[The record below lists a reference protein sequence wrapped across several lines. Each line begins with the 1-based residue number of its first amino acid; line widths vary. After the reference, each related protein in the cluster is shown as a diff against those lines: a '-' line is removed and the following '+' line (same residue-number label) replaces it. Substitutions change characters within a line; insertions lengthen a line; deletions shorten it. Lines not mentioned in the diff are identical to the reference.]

1 MIVILRDCT
10 FDNNGANR
18 SAGAIYVNNCTY
30 VSIDNSNFENNN
42 VNYSGGA
49 IYFKC
54 DYGRISNSNFTN
66 NKARYNGAACVNG
79 ESGSVINCIFTNNV
93 ATESAGALGWERK
106 GNGNIEKSNNSA
118 PRGGAIYQ
126 NSATNVSILNS
137 IFDSNT
143 ASEDGGAIFWD
154 HATGGKI
161 IGSTFNDNY
170 VIGRGGAIEIVNA
183 SNCEIGDCTFDNNG
197 ANSSAGAIYVN
208 NCTYISIDN
217 SKFENNV
224 DNEGNYSID
233 NNYGTIY
240 LYNNTINTKSSE
252 IRNYGGN
259 ISSPCTAIV
268 MSHEP
273 FIYGIKTKLISFI
286 KDDNE
291 NLIEECYP
299 VYFNVNG
306 SLVEAK
312 YNSEI
317 SGYEAEYVFNTL
329 GLVEISTVC
338 PSINITDNQG
348 INSTVT
354 KSTELTASSVITTYN
369 VAKKLVVT
377 LKDSD
382 EVLANKKVTV
392 KVGKI
397 SKTLKTNSK
406 GQISVDVSKLTP
418 KAYTASISFAGDNY
432 YSSSSKSVKVTV
444 KKATPKLTA
453 KAKSFKKSIKT
464 KKYSI
469 TFKTNKNK
477 AMKKAKVTLK
487 VKGKTY
493 TTITNSKGKATF
505 KITKLTKK
513 GTYKAVIKYK
523 GNSYYNK
530 VTKKVNIKLK

>member
-1 MIVILRDCT
+1 M
-10 FDNNGANR
+10 
-18 SAGAIYVNNCTY
+18 
-30 VSIDNSNFENNN
+30 
-42 VNYSGGA
+42 
-49 IYFKC
+49 
-54 DYGRISNSNFTN
+54 
-66 NKARYNGAACVNG
+66 
-79 ESGSVINCIFTNNV
+79 
-93 ATESAGALGWERK
+93 
-106 GNGNIEKSNNSA
+106 
-118 PRGGAIYQ
+118 
-126 NSATNVSILNS
+126 
-137 IFDSNT
+137 
-143 ASEDGGAIFWD
+143 
-154 HATGGKI
+154 
-161 IGSTFNDNY
+161 
-170 VIGRGGAIEIVNA
+170 
-183 SNCEIGDCTFDNNG
+183 
-197 ANSSAGAIYVN
+197 
-208 NCTYISIDN
+208 
-217 SKFENNV
+217 
-224 DNEGNYSID
+224 
-233 NNYGTIY
+233 
-240 LYNNTINTKSSE
+240 
-252 IRNYGGN
+252 
-259 ISSPCTAIV
+259 
-268 MSHEP
+268 
-273 FIYGIKTKLISFI
+273 
-286 KDDNE
+286 
-291 NLIEECYP
+291 
-299 VYFNVNG
+299 
-306 SLVEAK
+306 
-312 YNSEI
+312 
-317 SGYEAEYVFNTL
+317 FNTL

-397 SKTLKTNSK
+397 SKTLK
-406 GQISVDVSKLTP
+406 VDNLK
-418 KAYTASISFAGDNY
+418 Y
-432 YSSSSKSVKVTV
+432 TV

>member
-1 MIVILRDCT
+1 M
-10 FDNNGANR
+10 
-18 SAGAIYVNNCTY
+18 
-30 VSIDNSNFENNN
+30 
-42 VNYSGGA
+42 
-49 IYFKC
+49 
-54 DYGRISNSNFTN
+54 
-66 NKARYNGAACVNG
+66 
-79 ESGSVINCIFTNNV
+79 
-93 ATESAGALGWERK
+93 
-106 GNGNIEKSNNSA
+106 
-118 PRGGAIYQ
+118 
-126 NSATNVSILNS
+126 
-137 IFDSNT
+137 
-143 ASEDGGAIFWD
+143 
-154 HATGGKI
+154 
-161 IGSTFNDNY
+161 
-170 VIGRGGAIEIVNA
+170 
-183 SNCEIGDCTFDNNG
+183 
-197 ANSSAGAIYVN
+197 
-208 NCTYISIDN
+208 
-217 SKFENNV
+217 
-224 DNEGNYSID
+224 
-233 NNYGTIY
+233 
-240 LYNNTINTKSSE
+240 
-252 IRNYGGN
+252 
-259 ISSPCTAIV
+259 
-268 MSHEP
+268 
-273 FIYGIKTKLISFI
+273 
-286 KDDNE
+286 
-291 NLIEECYP
+291 
-299 VYFNVNG
+299 
-306 SLVEAK
+306 
-312 YNSEI
+312 
-317 SGYEAEYVFNTL
+317 FNTL

-493 TTITNSKGKATF
+493 TAITNSKGKATF